1 MTTWVRLLLSALI
14 AAHGL
19 LHLLG
24 AAKGLGLAQVA
35 QLKQPISTGSGFAWA
50 MASVMV
56 LLAAA
61 ALAARVDWWWTVA
74 LLAALLSQAVIVTSW
89 QDAKAGTALN
99 VVLLLAA
106 AYGFAAHG
114 PMSYDAEWKQRS
126 AAALTLTDAPTGVV
140 TEEDLA
146 ALPAPLAGYL
156 RRTGAVGAPRVAS
169 FSATFHGRIRSGADQ
184 AWMPFTG
191 QQVNTYGSAPRRE
204 FLLHASRSGLPVT
217 VLHVFEDGRATMRGR
232 LLSAIPVMDASGPEM
247 DRGETVTLF
256 NDMVVLS
263 PAALIDAPVTWT
275 TLSASKVEGTF
286 TLGSESVAATLTFDR
301 NHDLVDFASDDR
313 LRASSDAL
321 SFTRQ
326 TWSTPVSAYRQFGS
340 RRVAAEA
347 EALWHA
353 PEPEG
358 QFTYAELT
366 IDTITFNPTVSEPRV
381 IERAPGQASLPPAA
395 HETVHVRVHGKGAR
409 KIRI

>member
-184 AWMPFTG
+184 AW
-191 QQVNTYGSAPRRE
+191 
-204 FLLHASRSGLPVT
+204 
-217 VLHVFEDGRATMRGR
+217 
-232 LLSAIPVMDASGPEM
+232 
-247 DRGETVTLF
+247 
-256 NDMVVLS
+256 
-263 PAALIDAPVTWT
+263 
-275 TLSASKVEGTF
+275 
-286 TLGSESVAATLTFDR
+286 TFDR

>member
-1 MTTWVRLLLSALI
+1 
-14 AAHGL
+14 
-19 LHLLG
+19 
-24 AAKGLGLAQVA
+24 
-35 QLKQPISTGSGFAWA
+35 
-50 MASVMV
+50 
-56 LLAAA
+56 
-61 ALAARVDWWWTVA
+61 
-74 LLAALLSQAVIVTSW
+74 
-89 QDAKAGTALN
+89 
-99 VVLLLAA
+99 
-106 AYGFAAHG
+106 
-114 PMSYDAEWKQRS
+114 
-126 AAALTLTDAPTGVV
+126 
-140 TEEDLA
+140 
-146 ALPAPLAGYL
+146 
-156 RRTGAVGAPRVAS
+156 
-169 FSATFHGRIRSGADQ
+169 
-184 AWMPFTG
+184 MPFTG

-263 PAALIDAPVTWT
+263 PAALPDAPVTWT
-275 TLSASKVEGTF
+275 TASANTVKGTF

-381 IERAPGQASLPPAA
+381 IGRSPGQAPLPPAA
-395 HETVHVRVHGKGAR
+395 HETVHVRVQEGAR
-409 KIRI
+409 KDPDLTL